1 MTVVEQHPTAE
12 VRAEQGRTARSEV
25 PRSSLGDWA
34 PAPGRRSPV
43 DILKEQEK
51 TRVPELVPIRHAR
64 MTASPFA
71 FYRGAA
77 AVMAADLATS
87 PVSGLHV
94 QCCGDAHLAN
104 FGGFSA
110 PDRSLVFDVN
120 DFDETLPGPWEWDL
134 KRLAASFEIAARAR
148 GFGEEARL
156 GIVRDVG
163 RSYRQTIRSFA
174 SDRNLDPWYA
184 RLDGAEVRKRYE
196 SRVPSSAVRKFE
208 RNVTR
213 ARARDSLRALDKL
226 TDRVDGRVRILSQPP
241 LLVPFEEL
249 MPAFDAEALRSKLQS
264 LFVSY
269 QQTLQDDRRHLVR
282 QFEPIDF
289 ARKVVGVGSVGTE
302 CWIVLL
308 RGRDDEDP
316 LFLQIKEAEAS
327 VLEPYLGRSDY
338 LHHGHRVVA
347 GQRLMQSASDIFL
360 GWDRVTADDGVT
372 RDYYIRQLWDGKFS
386 ADLDTM
392 TLPVMQVYA
401 DMCGS
406 VLARGHARSGDRIA
420 IAAYIGKSET
430 LDRSITRFAAAYAD
444 QNQRDFDEMTAA
456 VKDGELEATPG

>member
-12 VRAEQGRTARSEV
+12 VRAEQGRTARSSV
-25 PRSSLGDWA
+25 PRSSHGDWVA
-34 PAPGRRSPV
+34 QPGRRSPV
-43 DILKEQEK
+43 DILREQAT

-77 AVMAADLATS
+77 AVMAADLATT
-87 PVSGLHV
+87 PVSGLQV

-148 GFGEEARL
+148 GFDERARL
-156 GIVRDVG
+156 GIVNDLTRA
-163 RSYRQTIRSFA
+163 YRQTMRTFA

-184 RLDGAEVRKRYE
+184 RMDGEEVRRRYE
-196 SRVPSSAVRKFE
+196 SRVPAAAVRKFE
-208 RNVTR
+208 RNVAR
-213 ARARDSLRALDKL
+213 ARARDSLRALAKL
-226 TDRVDGRVRILSQPP
+226 TTQVDGRVRIISDPP
-241 LLVPFEEL
+241 LVVPFEEL
-249 MPAFDAEALRSKLQS
+249 MPSVDAEVLRAKLHG
-264 LFVSY
+264 LYVSY
-269 QQTLQDDRRHLVR
+269 QQTLQEDRRHLAR
-282 QFEPIDF
+282 QFQPVDF

-316 LFLQIKEAEAS
+316 LFLQIKQAEAS
-327 VLEPYLGRSDY
+327 VLEPYLGRSEY
-338 LHHGHRVVA
+338 SHHGQRVVT

-360 GWDRVTADDGVT
+360 GWDRVTADDGKAA
-372 RDYYIRQLWDGKFS
+372 DYYVRQLWDGKFS

-392 TLPVMQVYA
+392 TLPIMQVYA

-406 VLARGHARSGDRIA
+406 VLARAHARSGDRIA
-420 IAAYIGKSET
+420 IAAYVGKGDT
-430 LDRSITRFAAAYAD
+430 LDRSIARFATVYAD
-444 QNQRDFDEMTAA
+444 QNQRDFDEVTAA
-456 VKDGELEATPG
+456 VKDGELQATPG